1 LRFCAKT
8 KGLTEDQNKE
18 FAKDLKE
25 FTQKEAEKF
34 KDEEPQENQED
45 EE

>member
-1 LRFCAKT
+1 MRFCAKT
-8 KGLTEDQNKE
+8 KGLNEEQNKE

-25 FTQKEAEKF
+25 FTNKEVKKF
-34 KDEEPQENQED
+34 QNKELEEEP

>member
-1 LRFCAKT
+1 MRFCAKT
-8 KGLTEDQNKE
+8 KGLNEEQNKE

-25 FTQKEAEKF
+25 FTNKEAKKF
-34 KDEEPQENQED
+34 RNEEHEEEP

>member
-1 LRFCAKT
+1 MRFCAKT
-8 KGLTEDQNKE
+8 RGLNEEQNKE

-25 FTQKEAEKF
+25 FTNKEVKKF
-34 KDEEPQENQED
+34 QNSKPKEEP

>member
-1 LRFCAKT
+1 MRFCAKT
-8 KGLTEDQNKE
+8 KGLNEEQNKE

-25 FTQKEAEKF
+25 FTKTEAKKF
-34 KDEEPQENQED
+34 KDEESQENQED